1 MSLLPEASCRT
12 ASQIQS
18 KREWPASNNAWLVS
32 GDAKRPRDGSRR
44 RVRCLGLAHSQR
56 DYEVT
61 KASTRSFHHMR
72 QRSQGAN
79 RRRELHRL
87 ASVSLFFGFRLAL
100 VQVRYCRT
108 RARAMRDARG
118 VSFVM
123 PLPDVP
129 TVEMLRLPGKVRRR
143 T

>member
-1 MSLLPEASCRT
+1 MSLLAEASCRT
-12 ASQIQS
+12 ASQIRS
-18 KREWPASNNAWLVS
+18 KSEWPASHNTWLVS

-44 RVRCLGLAHSQR
+44 RVRCLGLAHSQG

-87 ASVSLFFGFRLAL
+87 ASVPLFFEFRSAL

-108 RARAMRDARG
+108 RAGREGGGKACLVFGLSDESNELFSR
-118 VSFVM
+118 
-123 PLPDVP
+123 LL
-129 TVEMLRLPGKVRRR
+129 LRR
-143 T
+143 